1 MMSAR
6 AISAGFKQQAVQF
19 FADPQWI
26 IPSLISPFLL
36 SMVMIF
42 LSSGGTSIEG
52 PLVLQAV
59 LGGGVLGMW
68 ANSLFSSS
76 TSVSFDRINGTFEPM
91 LGSGTRIIYV
101 LIGRSLWSTL
111 IGLLNAFIVFAIAEV
126 MFGAGL
132 NVQNPILFFLALLMA
147 MLSLSSVGLLIS
159 TLFVLTRKGGTVS
172 SVLEYPIYVMS
183 GALVPISMLPQWM
196 QSVSLVLAP
205 TWGVDAIKYSALEGY
220 EGMLGMSF
228 ITDVLMCLAFSIIF
242 IVSAYVVML
251 YVERKVLRD
260 GTATRY

>member
-1 MMSAR
+1 MSAR
-6 AISAGFKQQAVQF
+6 AVYAGFKQQAVQF

-26 IPSLISPFLL
+26 IPSLVSPFLL
-36 SMVMIF
+36 TMVMIF

-52 PLVLQAV
+52 PVVLQAV

-76 TSVSFDRINGTFEPM
+76 SSVSFDRINGTFEPM

-101 LIGRSLWSTL
+101 LAGRSLWSTL
-111 IGLLNAFIVFAIAEV
+111 IGLLNAFAVFAIAEV
-126 MFGAGL
+126 MFGAGMSIHD
-132 NVQNPILFFLALLMA
+132 PILFFLTLLMT

-159 TLFVLTRKGGTVS
+159 TLFVLTRKGGTIS

-183 GALVPISMLPQWM
+183 GALVPISMLPGWM
-196 QSVSLVLAP
+196 QSVSRILAP
-205 TWGVDAIKYSALEGY
+205 TWGVDAIKYSALPVY
-220 EGMLGMSF
+220 EGMLGTSF
-228 ITDVLMCLAFSIIF
+228 FTDTVMCLALSVLFII
-242 IVSAYVVML
+242 VAYFVML

>member
-1 MMSAR
+1 MSIR
-6 AISAGFKQQAVQF
+6 AVYAGFKQQAVQF

-26 IPSLISPFLL
+26 IPSLVSPFLL
-36 SMVMIF
+36 AMVMIF

-52 PLVLQAV
+52 PVVLQAV

-76 TSVSFDRINGTFEPM
+76 SSVSFDRINGTFEPM
-91 LGSGTRIIYV
+91 LGSGTRIIYILV
-101 LIGRSLWSTL
+101 GRSLWSTL
-111 IGLLNAFIVFAIAEV
+111 IGLLNAFAVFAIAEV
-126 MFGAGL
+126 MFGAGM
-132 NVQNPILFFLALLMA
+132 NIHNPILFFLALLMT

-159 TLFVLTRKGGTVS
+159 TLFVLTRKGGTIS

-183 GALVPISMLPQWM
+183 GALVPISMLPVWM
-196 QSVSLVLAP
+196 QPVSLTLAP
-205 TWGVDAIKYSALEGY
+205 TWGVDAIKYSALAGY
-220 EGMLGMSF
+220 EGMLGIYF
-228 ITDVLMCLAFSIIF
+228 ITDIVMCLALSVLFIIA
-242 IVSAYVVML
+242 AYFVML